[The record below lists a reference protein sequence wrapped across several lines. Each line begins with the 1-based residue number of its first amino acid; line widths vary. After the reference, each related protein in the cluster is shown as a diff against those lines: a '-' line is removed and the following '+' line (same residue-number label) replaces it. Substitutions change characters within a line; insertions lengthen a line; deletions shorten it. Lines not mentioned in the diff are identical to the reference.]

1 MAIQFC
7 RKAKQT
13 PQGVLTTLH
22 YALSVAYMVK
32 ETVRN
37 NAPYGVVTSKRVIIK
52 LPRFGLRPNL
62 VMTQNFVSLPEIG
75 RNAFRLP
82 EKTEKLFIWR
92 SENPRINI

>member
-32 ETVRN
+32 ETVRY
-37 NAPYGVVTSKRVIIK
+37 NA
-52 LPRFGLRPNL
+52 LRRCNEQMRGNQITTIWATPK
-62 VMTQNFVSLPEIG
+62 S
-75 RNAFRLP
+75 RNDTKFCQFA
-82 EKTEKLFIWR
+82 
-92 SENPRINI
+92 